1 MTTTDIKNSII
12 PYIGETAPYIS
23 IPENIIFN
31 GHTIETE
38 ISDKDFNNEN
48 LTHLLKT
55 LASLGS
61 CSLYKL
67 LNDSSK
73 EKIYFLGEKL
83 RVRKLSYRPIPDTLT
98 ITGGSYLESPRKGKS
113 CLNTKDKQSGETL
126 YSFELD
132 YYIINQDSFKLF
144 YQDFFNDTPIENY
157 DEKLPEGNINKTEDP
172 HQYTISIMPFT
183 PNQCKGHFEN
193 YPIVPFV
200 FIANCILREIFNFLG
215 TMSSYEIDSLEGYAS
230 KAMPIGTEFLVEV
243 FQQRFLK
250 NLIYFKCEIK
260 DTSGNS
266 YGVII
271 INIKSETQK

>member
-12 PYIGETAPYIS
+12 PYIGETVPYIN

-38 ISDKDFNNEN
+38 ISGQDFSNEN
-48 LTHLLKT
+48 LTHLLKI

-67 LNDSSK
+67 LNNSSK

-83 RVRKLSYRPIPDTLT
+83 RIRKLSYRPIPDTIT
-98 ITGGSYLESPRKGKS
+98 ITGGSYLESKRKGKS
-113 CLNTKDKQSGETL
+113 CLNVKDKQSGEIL

-132 YYIINQDSFKLF
+132 YYIISQDSFRLF
-144 YQDFFNDTPIENY
+144 YKDFFNDTPIGTY
-157 DEKLPEGNINKTEDP
+157 DEKLPEGKINKTKD
-172 HQYTISIMPFT
+172 HYQLTISIMPFT
-183 PNQCKGHFEN
+183 LNQCKGHFEN

-200 FIANCILREIFNFLG
+200 FIANCVLREIFNFLG
-215 TMSSYEIDSLEGYAS
+215 NRDIYEIDSLEGYAS
-230 KAMPIGTEFLVEV
+230 KAMPIGTEFQVEV
-243 FQQRFLK
+243 FQQKFLR

-266 YGVII
+266 YAVII

>member
-1 MTTTDIKNSII
+1 MTTTDIQKNII
-12 PYIGETAPYIS
+12 PYIGEAVPYIN
-23 IPENIIFN
+23 IPGNSIFN
-31 GHTIETE
+31 DHAIETE
-38 ISDKDFNNEN
+38 ISGHDFGNEN
-48 LTHLLKT
+48 LTHLLKI

-83 RVRKLSYRPIPDTLT
+83 RIRKLSYSPLPGTLS
-98 ITGGSYLESPRKGKS
+98 ITGGSYLESKRKGKS
-113 CLNTKDKQSGETL
+113 CLSAKDKQSGEIL

-144 YQDFFNDTPIENY
+144 YKDFFNDTPIENY
-157 DEKLPEGNINKTEDP
+157 NEKLPEGKINTTEDY
-172 HQYTISIMPFT
+172 HHFNISINPFSL
-183 PNQCKGHFEN
+183 NQCKGHFEN

-200 FIANCILREIFNFLG
+200 FVANCVLREIFNFLG
-215 TMSSYEIDSLEGYAS
+215 NRDIYEIDSLEGYAS

-243 FQQRFLK
+243 FQQKFLK

-260 DTSGNS
+260 DRSGNS
-266 YGVII
+266 YAVMI
-271 INIKSETQK
+271 INIKSETKK